1 MRQIFFERGLLVDGM
16 SKTGSTRGS
25 KPNEALSMVAVL
37 GKQLDFKNVDPS
49 LMVLVKRCGG
59 VAIMLPKFHCQL
71 NPIELVWG
79 RSKYWVRR
87 HCKYTIQC
95 LRENVTKSYA
105 VEDERLSLDIV
116 QKYCRKVANF
126 HSVYAEKH
134 TGPDAVMKRREYR
147 SHRKPAPSE
156 FINPK

>member
-1 MRQIFFERGLLVDGM
+1 
-16 SKTGSTRGS
+16 
-25 KPNEALSMVAVL
+25 MVAVL